1 MFLNTTMFLVIF
13 VVGVIFMLIG
23 FGFRDRNLGLVL
35 FGVSLL
41 AVLAAIIKK
50 LIDLFS

>member
-1 MFLNTTMFLVIF
+1 MFFNNMTFLVIF
-13 VVGVIFMLIG
+13 VVGMILMIVG

-41 AVLAAIIKK
+41 AVLAAVIKK
-50 LIDLFS
+50 AIDLFS